1 MRDAEEEERVVRIEE
16 EEVVLRGAEE
26 EPSWRSE

>member
-1 MRDAEEEERVVRIEE
+1 MRVAEEEERVVRIEE

>member
-1 MRDAEEEERVVRIEE
+1 MECKMRDADEEQRVVRIEE

-26 EPSWRSE
+26 EPS